1 LAALF
6 GGESKALSLSSIT
19 TLTINYSSYQ
29 IGILSSVLVHPGF
42 LIALHHPSSSHTGLI
57 TSIYYLGTWL
67 SYIFLSQP
75 ASDYLGR
82 RFAALAGTFV
92 ACIGAALQA
101 GATGSGAYAMMMV
114 GRIISGAGLA
124 VVSTAVP
131 LYQSEI
137 APARKRGK
145 YVVMNHIGMV
155 TGLAIAFWVGYGLS
169 FWDSPHGKHIGWRF
183 SISLQYIP
191 AVIFMIGLPF
201 LPETPRWLV
210 EKSRVVEAQSKLRY
224 LRAGAYSEAEIDA
237 ELAEI
242 RDNVE
247 VHQASG
253 EIWASLFIQRHLF
266 DRLWRAALLQFMAQM
281 CGATAMKY
289 YLPTL
294 FTKLGLGH
302 RLSLMASGIESTL
315 KIGCTLVEM
324 VAIDRF
330 GRRITLIV
338 GCAIMS
344 FAMLVSHSIY
354 DT

>member
-1 LAALF
+1 M
-6 GGESKALSLSSIT
+6 
-19 TLTINYSSYQ
+19 
-29 IGILSSVLVHPGF
+29 
-42 LIALHHPSSSHTGLI
+42 
-57 TSIYYLGTWL
+57 
-67 SYIFLSQP
+67 FLSQL

-101 GATGSGAYAMMMV
+101 GATGLEAFAMMIV
-114 GRIISGAGLA
+114 GRIISGVGLA

-137 APARKRGK
+137 APARKRGR

-155 TGLAIAFWVGYGLS
+155 TGLAIAFWIGYGVS
-169 FWDSPHGKHIGWRF
+169 FWDSPHGKHVGWRL
-183 SISLQYIP
+183 SICLQYIA
-191 AVIFMIGLPF
+191 AVIFMVGLPF

-210 EKSRVVEAQSKLRY
+210 ENGNVPKAESTLRY
-224 LRAGAYSEAEIDA
+224 LRAGAFSEAEIDT

-242 RDNVE
+242 RDSVE
-247 VHQASG
+247 IREASR
-253 EIWASLFIQRHLF
+253 ETWVSLFTQRDLF

-315 KIGCTLVEM
+315 KIGCTLVE
-324 VAIDRF
+324 VLAIDRC
-330 GRRITLIV
+330 GRRITLIT

-344 FAMLVSHSIY
+344 FAMLVSGSFCFIRHTT
-354 DT
+354 DQRL